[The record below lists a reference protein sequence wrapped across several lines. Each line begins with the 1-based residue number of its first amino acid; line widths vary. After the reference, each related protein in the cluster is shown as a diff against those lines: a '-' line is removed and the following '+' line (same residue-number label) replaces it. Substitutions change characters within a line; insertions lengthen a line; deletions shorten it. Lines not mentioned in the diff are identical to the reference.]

1 MPVDIKGKM
10 YKTVAERILELN
22 SNTNGNYSMHTEI
35 LNDNV
40 HEYVLMKA
48 TLTLPVEFGPTEEPS
63 QAFPGA
69 GHCFTGHA
77 YEVQGAGFINKTSH
91 VENAE
96 TSAIGRALA
105 SAGYVG
111 GTEFASAE
119 EVANAVKQQAEGT
132 PSKTAKPNGVTG
144 TATSDI
150 F

>member
-1 MPVDIKGKM
+1 
-10 YKTVAERILELN
+10 
-22 SNTNGNYSMHTEI
+22 
-35 LNDNV
+35 
-40 HEYVLMKA
+40 MKA
-48 TLTLPVEFGPTEEPS
+48 TLTLPVEFGPTEETS
-63 QAFPGA
+63 EAF
-69 GHCFTGHA
+69 HCFTGHA

-105 SAGYVG
+105 SAGYIG

-132 PSKTAKPNGVTG
+132 PSKTAKPNGVPG

>member
-48 TLTLPVEFGPTEEPS
+48 TLTLPVEFGPTEETS
-63 QAFPGA
+63 EAF
-69 GHCFTGHA
+69 HCFTGHA

-119 EVANAVKQQAEGT
+119 EVANAVKQQAEGL
-132 PSKTAKPNGVTG
+132 PPKTAKPNGLTG
-144 TATSDI
+144 TSTSDI

>member
-1 MPVDIKGKM
+1 MPVNIKGKE

-22 SNTNGNYSMHTEI
+22 SNTNGNYSIHTEI

-48 TLTLPVEFGPTEEPS
+48 TLTLPVEFGPTEETS
-63 QAFPGA
+63 EAF
-69 GHCFTGHA
+69 HCFTGHA

-111 GTEFASAE
+111 GTEFASAD
-119 EVANAVKQQAEGT
+119 EVANAVKQQASPT
-132 PSKTAKPNGVTG
+132 PTRKTAANGASSTG
-144 TATSDI
+144 I
-150 F
+150 L

>member
-10 YKTVAERILELN
+10 YKTVAERIVELN

-48 TLTLPVEFGPTEEPS
+48 TLTLPVEFGPTEETS
-63 QAFPGA
+63 EAF
-69 GHCFTGHA
+69 HCFTGHA

-111 GTEFASAE
+111 GTEFASAD
-119 EVANAVKQQAEGT
+119 EVANAVKQQASPT
-132 PSKTAKPNGVTG
+132 PTRKTAANGASSTG
-144 TATSDI
+144 I
-150 F
+150 L

>member
-48 TLTLPVEFGPTEEPS
+48 TLTLPVEFGPNEE
-63 QAFPGA
+63 AFPGA

-105 SAGYVG
+105 SAGYIG

-119 EVANAVKQQAEGT
+119 EVANAVKQQANPNPT
-132 PSKTAKPNGVTG
+132 IRKTAANGSSSTG
-144 TATSDI
+144 I
-150 F
+150 L

>member
-48 TLTLPVEFGPTEEPS
+48 TLTLPEELSPTEEAS
-63 QAFPGA
+63 DGFNS
-69 GHCFTGHA
+69 FTGHA

-105 SAGYVG
+105 SAGYIG

-119 EVANAVKQQAEGT
+119 EVANAVKQQANPT
-132 PSKTAKPNGVTG
+132 TRKTAANGASSTG
-144 TATSDI
+144 I
-150 F
+150 L

>member
-1 MPVDIKGKM
+1 MPVNIKGKE

-22 SNTNGNYSMHTEI
+22 SNTNGNYSIHTEI
-35 LNDNV
+35 LNDNI

-48 TLTLPVEFGPTEEPS
+48 TLTLPVEFGPTEETS
-63 QAFPGA
+63 EAF
-69 GHCFTGHA
+69 HCFTGHA

-111 GTEFASAE
+111 GTEFASAD
-119 EVANAVKQQAEGT
+119 EVANAVKQQASPT
-132 PSKTAKPNGVTG
+132 PTRKTAANGASSTG
-144 TATSDI
+144 I
-150 F
+150 L

>member
-1 MPVDIKGKM
+1 MPVNIKGKE

-22 SNTNGNYSMHTEI
+22 SNTNGNYSIHTEI

-48 TLTLPVEFGPTEEPS
+48 TLTLPVEFGPTEETS
-63 QAFPGA
+63 EAF
-69 GHCFTGHA
+69 HCFTGHA

-111 GTEFASAE
+111 GTEFASAD
-119 EVANAVKQQAEGT
+119 EVANAVKQQANPT
-132 PSKTAKPNGVTG
+132 PTRKTAANGASSTG
-144 TATSDI
+144 I
-150 F
+150 L

>member
-1 MPVDIKGKM
+1 MPVNIKGKE

-22 SNTNGNYSMHTEI
+22 ANTGGLYSIHTEI
-35 LNDNV
+35 LNENI

-48 TLTLPVEFGPTEEPS
+48 TLTLPVGLTPTEDPS
-63 QAFPGA
+63 EAF
-69 GHCFTGHA
+69 HYFTGHA
-77 YEVQGAGFINKTSH
+77 FEVQGAGFINKTSH

-105 SAGYVG
+105 SAGYIG

-119 EVANAVKQQAEGT
+119 EVANAVKQQENPT
-132 PSKTAKPNGVTG
+132 TTTNTKPENNSSPSTG
-144 TATSDI
+144 I

>member
-10 YKTVAERILELN
+10 YQTVAERIVELN
-22 SNTNGNYSMHTEI
+22 SNTNGNYSIHTEI

-48 TLTLPVEFGPTEEPS
+48 TLTMPEELTPTEEVS
-63 QAFPGA
+63 A
-69 GHCFTGHA
+69 GFNSFTGHA

-111 GTEFASAE
+111 GTEFASAD
-119 EVANAVKQQAEGT
+119 EVANAVKQQASPT
-132 PSKTAKPNGVTG
+132 PTRKTAANGASSTG
-144 TATSDI
+144 I
-150 F
+150 L

>member
-48 TLTLPVEFGPTEEPS
+48 TLTLPVEFGPTEETS
-63 QAFPGA
+63 EAYCIN
-69 GHCFTGHA
+69 CFTGHA

-105 SAGYVG
+105 SAGYIG

-119 EVANAVKQQAEGT
+119 EVANAVKQQAEGL
-132 PSKTAKPNGVTG
+132 PPKTAKPNGVTG
-144 TATSDI
+144 TSTSDI

>member
-1 MPVDIKGKM
+1 MPVDIKCKM

-40 HEYVLMKA
+40 HEYVLMRA
-48 TLTLPVEFGPTEEPS
+48 TLTLPVAVEPTDETSE
-63 QAFPGA
+63 AFA
-69 GHCFTGHA
+69 VHCFTGHA

-119 EVANAVKQQAEGT
+119 EVANAVKQQTEGI
-132 PSKTAKPNGVTG
+132 PSKTATPNGVTG
-144 TATSDI
+144 TSTADI

>member
-1 MPVDIKGKM
+1 MPVDIKCKM

-48 TLTLPVEFGPTEEPS
+48 TLTLPVEFGPTEETS
-63 QAFPGA
+63 EAF
-69 GHCFTGHA
+69 HCFTGHA
-77 YEVQGAGFINKTSH
+77 YEEQGAGFINKTSH

-96 TSAIGRALA
+96 TPAIGRALA

>member
-1 MPVDIKGKM
+1 MPVNIKGKE

-22 SNTNGNYSMHTEI
+22 SNTNGNYSIHTEI
-35 LNDNV
+35 LNDNI

-48 TLTLPVEFGPTEEPS
+48 TLTLPVEFGPTEETS
-63 QAFPGA
+63 EAF
-69 GHCFTGHA
+69 HCFTGHA

-111 GTEFASAE
+111 GTEFASAD
-119 EVANAVKQQAEGT
+119 EVANAVKQQANPT
-132 PSKTAKPNGVTG
+132 PTRKTAANGASSTG
-144 TATSDI
+144 I
-150 F
+150 L

>member
-1 MPVDIKGKM
+1 MPVNIKGKE

-22 SNTNGNYSMHTEI
+22 SNTNGNYSIHTEI

-48 TLTLPVEFGPTEEPS
+48 TLTLPVEFGPTEETS
-63 QAFPGA
+63 EAF
-69 GHCFTGHA
+69 HCFTGHA

-111 GTEFASAE
+111 GTEFASAD
-119 EVANAVKQQAEGT
+119 EVANAVKQQANPT
-132 PSKTAKPNGVTG
+132 HTTRKTAANGASSTG
-144 TATSDI
+144 I
-150 F
+150 L

>member
-1 MPVDIKGKM
+1 MPVNIKGKE

-22 SNTNGNYSMHTEI
+22 SNTNGNHSIHTEI
-35 LNDNV
+35 LNDNI

-48 TLTLPVEFGPTEEPS
+48 TLTLPVEFGPTEETS
-63 QAFPGA
+63 EAF
-69 GHCFTGHA
+69 HCFTGHA

-111 GTEFASAE
+111 GTEFASAD
-119 EVANAVKQQAEGT
+119 EVANAVKQQANPT
-132 PSKTAKPNGVTG
+132 PTRKTAANGASSTG
-144 TATSDI
+144 I
-150 F
+150 L